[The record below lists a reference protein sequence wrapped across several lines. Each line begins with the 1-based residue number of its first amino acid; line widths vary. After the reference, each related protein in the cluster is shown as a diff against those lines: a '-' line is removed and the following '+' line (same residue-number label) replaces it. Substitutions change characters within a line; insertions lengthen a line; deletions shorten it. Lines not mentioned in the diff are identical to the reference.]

1 MNDIKIAIVDDEALS
16 LKIMEILVRK
26 EFPEL
31 QICSFAT
38 NGIEAKK
45 IIETEHPD
53 IVIMDIRMPG
63 LTGLELMK
71 LLKEKTHIHFI
82 ISTAYSNFDYIH
94 SALELKADGYLL
106 KPTRR
111 EEAIEVIQKVI
122 DEINAERKLEE
133 QNRNAQLALHAVN
146 PALEWKIINS
156 ICSRQSDRQQ
166 INVWK
171 AINNFKETHAS
182 IIVFTLTHHDCVIN
196 SKVIIETIR
205 DIMKTIGHCMVGAD
219 HHNNFVLLAFYPSKL
234 KAESEYSW
242 ISEICEILSQHL
254 LRQNNIHMEWII
266 GDAGDTFEQYCNSY
280 QKCMT
285 KITKKEKIIIP
296 DSRDAQGYSRAAKR
310 YIHQHFNENIS
321 LDQCADAIGISFYYL
336 SHIFREANGINFVD
350 YLSSVRIEA
359 AKRMCRDKSIPIK
372 EIGTRCGYVN
382 TCYFYKVFKKAT
394 GMTVGD
400 YRKTVISEKEK

>member
-31 QICSFAT
+31 LICSFAT

-122 DEINAERKLEE
+122 DEINAE
-133 QNRNAQLALHAVN
+133 
-146 PALEWKIINS
+146 
-156 ICSRQSDRQQ
+156 
-166 INVWK
+166 
-171 AINNFKETHAS
+171 
-182 IIVFTLTHHDCVIN
+182 
-196 SKVIIETIR
+196 
-205 DIMKTIGHCMVGAD
+205 
-219 HHNNFVLLAFYPSKL
+219 
-234 KAESEYSW
+234 
-242 ISEICEILSQHL
+242 
-254 LRQNNIHMEWII
+254 
-266 GDAGDTFEQYCNSY
+266 
-280 QKCMT
+280 
-285 KITKKEKIIIP
+285 
-296 DSRDAQGYSRAAKR
+296 
-310 YIHQHFNENIS
+310 
-321 LDQCADAIGISFYYL
+321 
-336 SHIFREANGINFVD
+336 
-350 YLSSVRIEA
+350 
-359 AKRMCRDKSIPIK
+359 
-372 EIGTRCGYVN
+372 
-382 TCYFYKVFKKAT
+382 
-394 GMTVGD
+394 
-400 YRKTVISEKEK
+400 